1 MGNSLALP
9 YFWSAQIDGALANG
23 NSADKWEGWFGFIVC
38 NFAVWMTIVVLDLH
52 LLAYEFKETKS
63 ESHMLQTGAVTAA
76 ATSAGTMI
84 LFTLFHYCD
93 DSRPFSSAGDGEEAR
108 LLPPFAT
115 ALITG
120 GLRATLGFTYLL
132 VLLAG
137 IPHDTDAYKILLSQ
151 IALKHFGVAMALANQ
166 RLAVYTGIKVVSP
179 TS

>member
-9 YFWSAQIDGALANG
+9 YFWSAQLDGALASG

-52 LLAYEFKETKS
+52 LLVFEFKEVKS
-63 ESHMLQTGAVTAA
+63 QSHMLQTGAVTAA
-76 ATSAGTMI
+76 ATAAGTMV
-84 LFTLFHYCD
+84 LFSLFHYGD
-93 DSRPFSSAGDGEEAR
+93 ARRPFSSEGDEEAR

-137 IPHDTDAYKILLSQ
+137 IPHETVAYKILLSQ
-151 IALKHFGVAMALANQ
+151 IGLKHLGVAMALANQ
-166 RLAVYTGIKVVSP
+166 RLAVYTNLNIVSA